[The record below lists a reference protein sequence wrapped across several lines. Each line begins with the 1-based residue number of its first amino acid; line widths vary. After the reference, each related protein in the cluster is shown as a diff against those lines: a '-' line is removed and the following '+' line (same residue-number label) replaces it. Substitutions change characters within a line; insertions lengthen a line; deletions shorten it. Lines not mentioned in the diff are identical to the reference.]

1 MARRR
6 KPDDNLRSAFKGLII
21 VLFLGFG
28 AYVIGSRTVYFCTHA
43 RVFKI
48 TEIIKSPAL
57 QFIDSWHLEQ
67 LKGKNIFLVN
77 LSGVQRRVQAEYPSV
92 ERLHIIRQLPNRILV
107 TAEKRDPYAVVSMGS
122 QEVALDDRG
131 VVLSGEVPA
140 RGKLPYISGV
150 DDVADFRGGKRL
162 SGQKAG
168 VALAI
173 INAVRRDN
181 YLQKLSV
188 ESVDVSNLSKIRLYF
203 SNHVEIILDRFTI
216 DEKIYTLG
224 LLLSDVGVPIEEI
237 NYIDIRFKEPIVNK
251 K

>member
-28 AYVIGSRTVYFCTHA
+28 AYVIGSRTVDFCTHA

-48 TEIIKSPAL
+48 VEIIKSRPL

-67 LKGKNIFLVN
+67 LKGRNIFLVN
-77 LSGVQRRVQAEYPSV
+77 LAGVQRRVQAEYPSV
-92 ERLHIIRQLPNRILV
+92 EQLHIIRQLPNQILV
-107 TAEKRDPYAVVSMGS
+107 TAEKRDPYAVVSIGS
-122 QEVALDDRG
+122 QDVVLDDRG
-131 VVLSGEVPA
+131 VALSGEAPA

-150 DDVADFRGGKRL
+150 DDVTDFRGGKRL
-162 SGQKAG
+162 GGQKAV
-168 VALAI
+168 VALEI
-173 INAVRRDN
+173 INAVGRDN
-181 YLQKLSV
+181 YLQKFSV
-188 ESVDVSNLSKIRLYF
+188 ESMDVSNLSKIQLYF
-203 SNHVEIILDRFTI
+203 NNHIEIILDRFGV
-216 DEKIYTLG
+216 DEKINTLG